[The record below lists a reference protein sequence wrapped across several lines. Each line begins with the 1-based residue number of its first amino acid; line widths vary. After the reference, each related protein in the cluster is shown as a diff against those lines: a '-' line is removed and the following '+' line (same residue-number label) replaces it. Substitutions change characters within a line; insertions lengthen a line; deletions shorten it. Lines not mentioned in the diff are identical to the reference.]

1 MDRVLTVSECAQI
14 VKRRIEGAPDL
25 TSIWVRGEISNITY
39 HSSGHIYFT
48 LKDPNAI
55 LQAVFFKSVNR
66 GLKFKLEEGL
76 AIIAFGSITTY
87 EKRGNYQMVVA
98 EVSLEG
104 IGALQKQIEQL
115 KKKLSAEGLFDPARK
130 RKIPFLPKRIGVVT
144 SPTGA
149 AFRDILKVALRRY
162 PTIEIILAPAKV
174 QGDDAAATIVRGI
187 EELNRP
193 EWGIDVIIA
202 GRGGG
207 SFEDLMPFNEE
218 PVVRAFATSR
228 IPVIS
233 AVGHQID
240 HPLSDDAAD
249 MYAPT
254 PSAAAELAVPVKSD
268 LVAEIDMLHDKALAS
283 LEKRIERDRNRIGNV
298 LARRVFAEP
307 SHIVYMKEIELSD
320 IKNRMVLSLKDM
332 ISDARARMSAVPDI
346 TKEIRGIVERKRNAL
361 AVSASS
367 VESLSP
373 LGVIAR
379 GYAVAIDSEKK
390 VVKSVKSVRT
400 GDTISLY
407 LSDGKADCEILSLHE
422 GVTLGKEKE
431 D

>member
-268 LVAEIDMLHDKALAS
+268 FVAEIDMLHDKALAA

-307 SHIVYMKEIELSD
+307 SHIVYMKDIEFSD

-361 AVSASS
+361 AVTASA

-407 LSDGKADCEILSLHE
+407 LSDGKADCGILSLHE

>member
-98 EVSLEG
+98 DVSLEG

-254 PSAAAELAVPVKSD
+254 PSAAAELAVPLKSE
-268 LVAEIDMLHDKALAS
+268 LIAEIDMLHDKALAA
-283 LEKRIERDRNRIGNV
+283 LEKRIERDRNRISNV

-361 AVSASS
+361 AVSASA

-379 GYAVAIDSEKK
+379 GYAVAINSEKK

-400 GDTISLY
+400 GDTISLF

-431 D
+431 

>member
-98 EVSLEG
+98 DVSLEG

-254 PSAAAELAVPVKSD
+254 PSAAAELAVPLKSE
-268 LVAEIDMLHDKALAS
+268 LIAEIDMLHDKALAA
-283 LEKRIERDRNRIGNV
+283 LEKRIERDRNRISNV

-361 AVSASS
+361 AVSASA

-379 GYAVAIDSEKK
+379 GYAVAINSEKK

-400 GDTISLY
+400 GDTISLF